1 MTFIKQE
8 SLSEEQW
15 NQFIKNFENELDAYF
30 FSYKN
35 ITLNQDELFANN
47 TVNSSFN
54 KVINQATENVKS
66 KSVDSN
72 VNWTIMNSVNQTFEI
87 SKDNVPDI
95 NLDLDQIS
103 LRLNEIKALYKHC
116 IFFRW

>member
-30 FSYKN
+30 FSYEN
-35 ITLNQDELFANN
+35 ITLDQDESFTNNKAN
-47 TVNSSFN
+47 SIFDQ
-54 KVINQATENVKS
+54 VISQATENVKS
-66 KSVDSN
+66 ESVDSH
-72 VNWTIMNSVNQTFEI
+72 VNWTFMNSVDQTFEI
-87 SKDNVPDI
+87 SKDLVPDI
-95 NLDLDQIS
+95 NLDFDQIS
-103 LRLNEIKALYKHC
+103 LRLDEIKALYEHC

>member
-15 NQFIKNFENELDAYF
+15 DQFIKNFENKLDAYF

-35 ITLNQDELFANN
+35 ITLNQDKSFANN
-47 TVNSSFN
+47 TANLSFDE
-54 KVINQATENVKS
+54 VINQATKNVKS

-87 SKDNVPDI
+87 SKDNVSDI
-95 NLDLDQIS
+95 NLDFDQIL
-103 LRLNEIKALYKHC
+103 LRLDEIKALYKHC